1 MSAAAVLAA
10 VAATSVPVMGQG
22 QGNSGVNP
30 NNGAPYF
37 KVQKTPWGDPDLQG
51 IWTTEQVATPMERP
65 TRFGD
70 RQFMNADEIAAAEK
84 AAMDRYTKA
93 MAAANP
99 SGPRSTADIERTK
112 NTVEAGIYGAEYNN
126 SWMEQPRKPGA
137 LRWRRTSL
145 VVDPPDGRIPAYTL
159 PFIKRLEAREE
170 ARKNRGEADTWED
183 RNLNERCMTPQAAT
197 GLTGTFRIIQAPN
210 WVVILPDG
218 LQPARLVPLD
228 GRPQVSTKIRG
239 WFGRSRA
246 HWDGDKLV
254 VETTNYNDKLDGG
267 PVLPSRRPLGFF
279 LGSGE
284 TLKRTETYRRV
295 QNDQLE
301 YAMTTEDPSIWVK
314 PYTVLRPMV
323 LNNNFL
329 MLQSGCHEGN
339 YGMPNILSAARADEK
354 YAMDAALEAAAER
367 KPQIERMKK
376 DAEEYAKTG
385 KRLAPASAGAE
396 QNADR

>member
-1 MSAAAVLAA
+1 MSAAAALAA
-10 VAATSVPVMGQG
+10 VVTTSVPVIGQG
-22 QGNSGVNP
+22 QVNP
-30 NNGAPYF
+30 NTGVPDIKAPR
-37 KVQKTPWGDPDLQG
+37 TPWGDPDLQG
-51 IWTTEQVATPMERP
+51 IWTNEDTSTPMERP
-65 TRFGD
+65 AQMAGREFLTD
-70 RQFMNADEIAAAEK
+70 QEVAAKEK
-84 AAMDRYTKA
+84 DAMARYQKA

-99 SGPRSTADIERTK
+99 SGPRSNADLERTK

-126 SWMEQPRKPGA
+126 SWMEQPRKPGP

-145 VVDPPDGRIPAYTL
+145 VIDPPDGRIPAYTL

-197 GLTGTFRIIQAPN
+197 GLQGTLRIVQSPG

-218 LQPARLVPLD
+218 LQPGRVVPLD
-228 GRPQVSTKIRG
+228 GRPALSPKIRG
-239 WFGRSRA
+239 WFGSSRG
-246 HWDGDKLV
+246 HWEGDKLV
-254 VETTNYNDKLDGG
+254 VEITNYNDKLDGG

-279 LGSGE
+279 LGSGD

-295 QNDQLE
+295 GNDQMEFSLK
-301 YAMTTEDPSIWVK
+301 TEDPSIWVK
-314 PYTVLRPMV
+314 PYTVLRPMK
-323 LNNNFL
+323 LNNGFL

-354 YAMDAALEAAAER
+354 YALDAALEAAAER
-367 KPQIERMKK
+367 KPMIERMKK

-385 KRLAPASAGAE
+385 KRLAATGGGAD